1 MVSECA
7 VCGHAEVRTLDHQL
21 ASGAPV
27 TLLARKYDV
36 SEESITEHRNKHLG
50 IQRRPRFDRYGD
62 TPDSLID
69 ELTTLKATAES
80 RLSVCGDDHKAA
92 AALIRESRCIDEAVA
107 KIRGF
112 LDRSSHQG
120 CIPLAKHEFT
130 IQLVTEALREFPE
143 AREAVLAAVERAEE
157 ERNHHKIR

>member
-1 MVSECA
+1 MAIECA
-7 VCGHAEVRTLDHQL
+7 VCGHAEVSTLDHQL

-27 TLLARKYDV
+27 TLLARKYDL

-50 IQRRPRFDRYGD
+50 IQSRPRFDRYGD

-69 ELTTLKATAES
+69 ELTTLKAAAEA
-80 RLSVCGDDHKAA
+80 RLSICGDDHKSA

-107 KIRGF
+107 KIPGF
-112 LDRSSHQG
+112 LDKGSHQG
-120 CIPLAKHEFT
+120 CIPLANQEFT

-143 AREAVLAAVERAEE
+143 ARKAVLAAVERAEE
-157 ERNHHKIR
+157 ERNNHKSR

>member
-1 MVSECA
+1 MAGECA
-7 VCGHAEVRTLDHQL
+7 VCAHAEVRTLDRQL
-21 ASGAPV
+21 ATGAAV
-27 TLLARKYDV
+27 ALLSRKYGL
-36 SEESITEHRNKHLG
+36 SEQTITDHRNTHLG

-69 ELTTLKATAES
+69 ELTTLKATAEA
-80 RLSVCGDDHKAA
+80 RLSICGDDHKSA

-107 KIRGF
+107 KKRGF
-112 LDRSSHQG
+112 LDKGSHKG

-143 AREAVLAAVERAEE
+143 ARKAVVAAVERAEE
-157 ERNHHKIR
+157 EPNRR